1 MEFFDPQCITY
12 SQMNLIFNARYY
24 YRRLSTW
31 TTAYLMSRYYGIG
44 TTEALFERLY
54 QEAIDLGDMLH
65 IIFGR
70 QHSEKYSQLLSQ
82 YAIIFH
88 ELISAQLEG
97 DIEGVNR
104 NVERLCK
111 NVYDR
116 AAFLEFINPYWSAA
130 EYQDIFDAYLRNIL
144 ETANAVAAG
153 DFNKNIELYDL
164 LNEHTNRM
172 GDTFAKGIYSYLTT
186 GGSMLDQ
193 DTLTTGRQV
202 PCITYEQMEDIYTIR
217 MFWFELV
224 TWIRNYMISIYTGV
238 GNPEETFDRLKQV
251 PVEYIIAMKNFFPN
265 IDVENYLQLFNE
277 YLTLISGF
285 ITAMMENNTE
295 ELNRITRSLYE
306 NADKRAA
313 FAASVNPF
321 WSEEQW
327 RDILYINLRST
338 IEESSSFLSGDYEKN
353 IDIFTRLLDQA
364 ETSST
369 FLAQGLFE
377 YITKN
382 QPINTGRD

>member
-1 MEFFDPQCITY
+1 
-12 SQMNLIFNARYY
+12 
-24 YRRLSTW
+24 
-31 TTAYLMSRYYGIG
+31 
-44 TTEALFERLY
+44 
-54 QEAIDLGDMLH
+54 
-65 IIFGR
+65 
-70 QHSEKYSQLLSQ
+70 
-82 YAIIFH
+82 
-88 ELISAQLEG
+88 
-97 DIEGVNR
+97 
-104 NVERLCK
+104 
-111 NVYDR
+111 
-116 AAFLEFINPYWSAA
+116 
-130 EYQDIFDAYLRNIL
+130 
-144 ETANAVAAG
+144 
-153 DFNKNIELYDL
+153 
-164 LNEHTNRM
+164 
-172 GDTFAKGIYSYLTT
+172 
-186 GGSMLDQ
+186 
-193 DTLTTGRQV
+193 
-202 PCITYEQMEDIYTIR
+202 
-217 MFWFELV
+217 
-224 TWIRNYMISIYTGV
+224 
-238 GNPEETFDRLKQV
+238 
-251 PVEYIIAMKNFFPN
+251 MKNFFPN

>member
-1 MEFFDPQCITY
+1 
-12 SQMNLIFNARYY
+12 
-24 YRRLSTW
+24 
-31 TTAYLMSRYYGIG
+31 
-44 TTEALFERLY
+44 
-54 QEAIDLGDMLH
+54 
-65 IIFGR
+65 
-70 QHSEKYSQLLSQ
+70 
-82 YAIIFH
+82 
-88 ELISAQLEG
+88 
-97 DIEGVNR
+97 
-104 NVERLCK
+104 
-111 NVYDR
+111 
-116 AAFLEFINPYWSAA
+116 
-130 EYQDIFDAYLRNIL
+130 
-144 ETANAVAAG
+144 
-153 DFNKNIELYDL
+153 
-164 LNEHTNRM
+164 
-172 GDTFAKGIYSYLTT
+172 
-186 GGSMLDQ
+186 MLDQ